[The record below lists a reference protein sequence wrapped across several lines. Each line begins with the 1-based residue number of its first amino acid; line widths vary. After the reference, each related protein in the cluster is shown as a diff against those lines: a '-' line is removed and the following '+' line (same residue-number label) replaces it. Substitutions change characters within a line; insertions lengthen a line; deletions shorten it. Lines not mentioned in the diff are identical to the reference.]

1 MGMHQGKSLSGSTGA
16 LLLHRRTKL
25 VDLPISAS
33 SFVLSRMRIFCLQE
47 EEVD

>member
-1 MGMHQGKSLSGSTGA
+1 MHQGKSLSGSTGA